1 MENLRTSESHG
12 GVGVPQWKGS
22 AAELVCVCVKLARLL
37 DCVEAE
43 ILIYTNVSY
52 CRFSD
57 DPQNM
62 HVSCAENK
70 YSLESLAIPPPLT
83 QSDLD
88 NVLHIQVPSVCFNL
102 NW

>member
-1 MENLRTSESHG
+1 MKHTDMENLTTSESHG

-57 DPQNM
+57 DPQNIM
-62 HVSCAENK
+62 HVSCADNK
-70 YSLESLAIPPPLT
+70 YSLESLAIP
-83 QSDLD
+83 
-88 NVLHIQVPSVCFNL
+88 LH
-102 NW
+102 